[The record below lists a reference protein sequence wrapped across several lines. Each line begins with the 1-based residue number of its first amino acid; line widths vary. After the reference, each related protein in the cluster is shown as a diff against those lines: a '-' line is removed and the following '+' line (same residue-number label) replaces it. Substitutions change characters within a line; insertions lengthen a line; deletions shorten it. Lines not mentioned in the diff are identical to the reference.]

1 MNLSRNGRVDG
12 MSMNEPF
19 FGGGLQLIRPL
30 LLVEKKFILK
40 AAKQWELPIWANACP
55 SAGNTARS
63 AMTETLEHLYA
74 VSKDSRRCIFNGLT
88 RWQLEK
94 NSASADLSLEVPL
107 PDTDTPDFAAD

>member
-1 MNLSRNGRVDG
+1 M
-12 MSMNEPF
+12 
-19 FGGGLQLIRPL
+19 
-30 LLVEKKFILK
+30 EKKFILK

-63 AMTETLEHLYA
+63 SMGETLQHLYG

-94 NSASADLSLEVPL
+94 NSVAAGMSDEQTL
-107 PDTDTPDFAAD
+107 PDGDAPDGVAD